1 MVARVAR
8 RQVLV
13 QLDDAQIARLDR
25 LTAADESRSE
35 LIRRAIDLYLEAIQE
50 GVADLRYAD
59 AYRLTPEDLSEFEG
73 LRQLGLV
80 AWPER

>member
-1 MVARVAR
+1 MVRRMAR

-25 LTAADESRSE
+25 LVAADSSRSE

-50 GVADLRYAD
+50 SVADVRYAD
-59 AYRLTPEDLSEFEG
+59 AYRRMPEDPAEFAS
-73 LRQLGLV
+73 LRELGLT
-80 AWPER
+80 AWPGR

>member
-1 MVARVAR
+1 MVTRVAR

-25 LTAADESRSE
+25 LAAAHENRSE

-50 GVADLRYAD
+50 GVADLRYSD
-59 AYRLTPEDLSEFEG
+59 AYRLTPEDLSEFAG
-73 LRQLGLV
+73 LRQLGLA

>member
-1 MVARVAR
+1 MVTRVAR

-25 LTAADESRSE
+25 LAAADESRSE
-35 LIRRAIDLYLEAIQE
+35 LIRQAIDLYLEAIQE

-59 AYRLTPEDLSEFEG
+59 AYRLTPEDLSEFVG
-73 LRQLGLV
+73 LRQLGLA

>member
-25 LTAADESRSE
+25 LAAADESRSE